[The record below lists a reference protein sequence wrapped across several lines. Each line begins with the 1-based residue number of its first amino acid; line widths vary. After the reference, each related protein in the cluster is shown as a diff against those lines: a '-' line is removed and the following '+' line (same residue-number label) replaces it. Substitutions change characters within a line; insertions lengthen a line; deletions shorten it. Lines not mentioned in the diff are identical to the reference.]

1 MKAATTRP
9 ERHTTTVPRALP
21 IEPVFNTAPHLQ
33 DEGGKLV
40 AWFTEPAGAVVQL
53 TDAAVFTKEMAEWMV
68 GPGFVQLSQRFAI
81 RETELYLLLDL
92 RPMVSREP
100 AARPIFMNAA
110 TKYLRLFTKVGLI
123 PPAKPPP
130 LYMTTL
136 HGAVALLSAIGP
148 EIRVYETLAAAL
160 EAMPLRAAA
169 K

>member
-1 MKAATTRP
+1 VKPAPSRSD
-9 ERHTTTVPRALP
+9 RNTTVVPKAMP
-21 IEPVFNTAPHLQ
+21 VEPVFGSAPHLQ
-33 DEGGKLV
+33 DDSGKLV

-53 TDAAVFTKEMAEWMV
+53 MDAAVFTKEMAEWMV
-68 GPGFVQLSQRFAI
+68 GPGFMQLSQRFV
-81 RETELYLLLDL
+81 RKSELSVLLDL

-100 AARPIFMNAA
+100 AAHPVVMSAA
-110 TKYLRLFTKVGLI
+110 MKYLTLFTKVGVI

-148 EIRVYETLAAAL
+148 EIRIYETLEGAL
-160 EAMPLRAAA
+160 QAMPLRAAA